1 MPYYFA
7 PAIGSGLMEMLDG
20 AIKFL
25 YEQIISIP
33 GESSE
38 SHAALAMKQ
47 VITAMTFSDVDTK
60 TISAVLSVIT
70 PVAFLLMV
78 INFMAGLAKSGFDGR
93 PGAQDDMLDMTIRC
107 GIWLIIADFTLSHLA
122 DIVGHIMSLSVSF
135 GNTMMGSLE
144 GLSEVTTMPLPDTAR
159 LSLLALIFM
168 LFGSFVAWFLN
179 LIIQVIIVVVCLS
192 AKIEVMLRIAFLP
205 FGIASLAN
213 AEQSHEGMR
222 YIKKLLA
229 SAFYCAGIVIAMYI
243 ANTASLGSAF
253 ALTEGDQGGVFGYVF
268 SLLLITFARAV
279 APLASIGVVSIAKSM
294 INEAFRT

>member
-93 PGAQDDMLDMTIRC
+93 PGAQDDMLDMTIRFYIITPGRYSWTYYELKC
-107 GIWLIIADFTLSHLA
+107 IIWQHND
-122 DIVGHIMSLSVSF
+122 
-135 GNTMMGSLE
+135 
-144 GLSEVTTMPLPDTAR
+144 
-159 LSLLALIFM
+159 
-168 LFGSFVAWFLN
+168 
-179 LIIQVIIVVVCLS
+179 
-192 AKIEVMLRIAFLP
+192 
-205 FGIASLAN
+205 GIA
-213 AEQSHEGMR
+213 R
-222 YIKKLLA
+222 
-229 SAFYCAGIVIAMYI
+229 
-243 ANTASLGSAF
+243 
-253 ALTEGDQGGVFGYVF
+253 
-268 SLLLITFARAV
+268 R
-279 APLASIGVVSIAKSM
+279 P
-294 INEAFRT
+294 